1 MLIEPRIVA
10 WAHRGPKWRRV
21 PRARVAAEEQL
32 AACSQP
38 HGNGSHL
45 RPHPRRETIEESIGI
60 YSSCST
66 RSDIEREAS
75 VCVTISIYLLSLE
88 IQSRSIS
95 IDLE

>member
-1 MLIEPRIVA
+1 MDPNGAVCPGPVLRPRV
-10 WAHRGPKWRRV
+10 G
-21 PRARVAAEEQL
+21 ES
-32 AACSQP
+32 SQP
-38 HGNGSHL
+38 HGNGSRS

>member
-1 MLIEPRIVA
+1 MDPNGAVCP
-10 WAHRGPKWRRV
+10 GPVLR
-21 PRARVAAEEQL
+21 PSAETWVS
-32 AACSQP
+32 SQP
-38 HGNGSHL
+38 QHGSGSRS

-66 RSDIEREAS
+66 RSDIERGAS

>member
-1 MLIEPRIVA
+1 MDPNGAVCP
-10 WAHRGPKWRRV
+10 GPVLRR
-21 PRARVAAEEQL
+21 AATREWVS
-32 AACSQP
+32 SQP

-66 RSDIEREAS
+66 RSDIERGAS